1 MFFNLANRF
10 KYRHSSFVSSMRPD
24 EELLDLIRENS
35 LKEYV
40 FYDKRWFDKN
50 GNWII
55 TFNSI
60 VRVFRYME
68 ILTPKRCAPNAF
80 TIYLP
85 PAVQITL
92 QPFASAKIP
101 TMMSF
106 IFDQLN
112 VACIAPGFI
121 CNNKVEVLP
130 QNMENEKLLK
140 IEVRNRTPRVV
151 TLPHSCRIGQLVVLS
166 RTGTSGHVDM
176 AFMN

>member
-1 MFFNLANRF
+1 M
-10 KYRHSSFVSSMRPD
+10 HPD
-24 EELLDLIRENS
+24 EELLDLIRENAT
-35 LKEYV
+35 KEYV

-60 VRVFRYME
+60 VRVLRYME
-68 ILTPKRCAPNAF
+68 IPTPKRCSPNSF

-101 TMMSF
+101 TMLSF

-112 VACIAPGFI
+112 VGCIAPGYI
-121 CNNKVEVLP
+121 CDHKIEVLP
-130 QNMENEKLLK
+130 QNIENEKLLK
-140 IEVRNRTPRVV
+140 IEVKNRTPRAI
-151 TLPHSCRIGQLVVLS
+151 TLPPSCRIGQLVVLS
-166 RTGTSGHVDM
+166 RTGTSVNVDM
-176 AFMN
+176 VFMN